1 MQVSLSMKRADAF
14 SYVIFVI
21 LRLPNQRTVKITEED
36 LSKFNI
42 NQVSSSA
49 NVNNVKDV
57 EGAGRGEMIS
67 DSQDYLFND
76 VNY

>member
-1 MQVSLSMKRADAF
+1 MKRADAF

-36 LSKFNI
+36 LSKLNPA
-42 NQVSSSA
+42 SSSA
-49 NVNNVKDV
+49 NVKDV

-76 VNY
+76 VTY

>member
-1 MQVSLSMKRADAF
+1 MKRADAF
-14 SYVIFVI
+14 SYVFFVI

-49 NVNNVKDV
+49 NVNVEDV

>member
-1 MQVSLSMKRADAF
+1 MKRADAF

-21 LRLPNQRTVKITEED
+21 LRLLNQRTVKITEED
-36 LSKFNI
+36 LSKFN
-42 NQVSSSA
+42 QVSS
-49 NVNNVKDV
+49 NNVKDV

-76 VNY
+76 VTY

>member
-1 MQVSLSMKRADAF
+1 MKRADAF

-36 LSKFNI
+36 LSKF

-76 VNY
+76 VTY

>member
-1 MQVSLSMKRADAF
+1 MKRADAF

-21 LRLPNQRTVKITEED
+21 LRLPNQRTVKVTEED
-36 LSKFNI
+36 LSKFN
-42 NQVSSSA
+42 QVSSSA
-49 NVNNVKDV
+49 NVKNVKDV

>member
-1 MQVSLSMKRADAF
+1 MQVSLLSMKRADAF

-21 LRLPNQRTVKITEED
+21 SRLPNQRTVKITEED
-36 LSKFNI
+36 MSKF

-49 NVNNVKDV
+49 NVHNGKDV

-76 VNY
+76 VTY

>member
-1 MQVSLSMKRADAF
+1 MKRADAF

-21 LRLPNQRTVKITEED
+21 LRLPNQRTVKVTEED
-36 LSKFNI
+36 LSKF